1 MRRKN
6 IIRLLWAMA
15 AFLLLFVS
23 TFLYSRSWQN
33 ALFIKPLH
41 SLETT
46 QKLVALTFDD
56 GPSTVRTLP
65 LLALLKKHN
74 VKATFFMLGENI
86 EKHPEIAKE
95 VFKDGHLIGNH
106 SYNHPRLVFKSP
118 AFVRRQIEK
127 TDTLIQQL
135 GRTEVKYF
143 RPPFSSKYIVLPY
156 LLWTMNKTL
165 VTGTYDPPA
174 EYAQPYPAEK
184 VANQVVSNISN
195 GAIIYLHDGKSTDKE
210 AFLKS
215 VELIIIRLKEKGYQ
229 FVRLDQPK

>member
-1 MRRKN
+1 MKKLFRF
-6 IIRLLWAMA
+6 LWTA
-15 AFLLLFVS
+15 AFLLLLFVS

-33 ALFIKPLH
+33 ALFIKPFH
-41 SLETT
+41 TIETT

-56 GPSTVRTLP
+56 GPSAVRTLP
-65 LLALLKKHN
+65 LLALLKKNN

-86 EKHPEIAKE
+86 EKYPEIAKE
-95 VFKDGHLIGNH
+95 VFKEGHLIGNH

-118 AFVRRQIEK
+118 AFIKWQIEK
-127 TDTLIQQL
+127 TDTLIKQL
-135 GRTEVKYF
+135 GQTEVQYF

-195 GAIIYLHDGKSTDKE
+195 GAIIYLHDGKSTDQE

-215 VELIIIRLKEKGYQ
+215 VELIVIHLKQKGYRL
-229 FVRLDQPK
+229 VRLDHKD